1 MSRLARDSFLPA
13 LQRLDLL
20 LYRQILRLRASY
32 QLSLDEFRGLYVSDQ
47 QVDALILREA
57 SFGQVDVADL
67 DVKAEA
73 LLRVAQPALL
83 SDERWVRLCRCYALT
98 AFEQDVLL
106 LAFAPELGNKYP
118 LLYAYLNN
126 DVTRKSATLELALNL
141 FATPATAQE
150 HRGAFA
156 AQRTLF
162 GRSLLEFVGTAPEH
176 SSLLAG
182 FALAPQVREFLLGHA
197 AFDTAL
203 APFCQR
209 ERHTWNDWQ
218 AWPFAA
224 PVRERFAEFAAL
236 LHAGKGPGLYV
247 IEAPAQ
253 SGTAELCGNVLA
265 QCGLSAWR
273 IEARALNAERDNA
286 ALMRGLCQGALLDGA
301 GLVLHETPLPSAEG
315 NVPLRTVSAAL
326 LRQLRE
332 LRETVSAQVPCFV
345 VAEPGVRWRELC
357 GDTPYLHYPLPA
369 PGLPEREGYWRWHL
383 RRQGLSVDGSAIAA
397 VADYFHLDWQ
407 QVQAAAAALA
417 LHGPCRVEQERLFA
431 AAKAQSH
438 GELGELASRVDKPYG
453 LDDLVLPGAV
463 FSRIKEIIAAI
474 RARRLVFEE
483 WGLRRRLGGGS
494 GLVAL
499 FGGASGTGKTMTAGV
514 IANAIGLDLYRV
526 ELAGVVSKYIGETE
540 KNLDRIFNA
549 ARQSN
554 CVLLLDEA
562 DALFGKRTEVS
573 DAHDR
578 YANIEVA
585 YLLQKLE
592 SHDGIVILT
601 TNLAKN
607 IDAAFTRRLQFI
619 IEFPRPD
626 VSLRERLWRNL
637 LGGGV
642 PLGPDIDFS
651 FLSRQFD
658 NTGGDIRNMVL
669 DAALM
674 AAAGET
680 QVVDMAL
687 LLRAAARQMM
697 KQGKVPSAVEF
708 KHYFSLVDNRGA

>member
-1 MSRLARDSFLPA
+1 MSSLARASFLPI

-20 LYRQILRLRASY
+20 LYRQILRLRAGY

-57 SFGQVDVADL
+57 GFGQVNVAEL
-67 DVKAEA
+67 DAQADALTPAARAA
-73 LLRVAQPALL
+73 LLADA
-83 SDERWVRLCRCYALT
+83 RWVRLCRCYALS

-106 LAFAPELGNKYP
+106 LAFAPELSNKYP

-126 DVTRKSATLELALNL
+126 DVTRKTATLELALNL
-141 FATPATAQE
+141 FGAPDAAQ
-150 HRGAFA
+150 RNRAAFA
-156 AQRTLF
+156 AHGTLF
-162 GRSLLEFVGTAPEH
+162 GRGLLQYVGAAPEQ
-176 SSLLAG
+176 SALLAG
-182 FALAPQVREFLLGHA
+182 FALTPQVREFLLGHA
-197 AFDTAL
+197 AFDAAL
-203 APFCQR
+203 LPFCRREQR
-209 ERHTWNDWQ
+209 NWNEWHD
-218 AWPFAA
+218 WPFAA
-224 PVRERFAEFAAL
+224 DVRARFAEFADL
-236 LHAGKGPGLYV
+236 LQAGTGPGLCV
-247 IEAPAQ
+247 IEASPQ
-253 SGTAELCGNVLA
+253 SGAVALCSNALA
-265 QCGLSAWR
+265 QGGLDAWH
-273 IEARALNAERDNA
+273 IEARALNAERDNV

-301 GLVLHETPLPSAEG
+301 GLLLCEAALPATDG
-315 NVPLRTVSAAL
+315 NAPARAASVAL

-332 LRETVSAQVPCFV
+332 LRDAVGARVPCFLV
-345 VAEPGVRWRELC
+345 VEPGLRWRELC
-357 GDTPYLHYPLPA
+357 GETPHLHYRMPA
-369 PGLPEREGYWRWHL
+369 PGLQEREGFWRLHL
-383 RRQGLSVDGSAIAA
+383 ARQGLQAGDAAIAA

-417 LHGPCRVEQERLFA
+417 LHGPRAVEREQLFA
-431 AAKAQSH
+431 AAKQQSH
-438 GELGELASRVDKPYG
+438 GELGELASRVDKPYV

-463 FSRIKEIIAAI
+463 FGRIKEIVAAI

-483 WGLRRRLGGGS
+483 WGLRRQLGGGS

-540 KNLDRIFNA
+540 KNLDRIFSA

-637 LGGGV
+637 LGSGV

-658 NTGGDIRNMVL
+658 NTGGEIRNMVL

-674 AAAGET
+674 AAAGEA
-680 QVVDMAL
+680 QVIDMAL

-708 KHYFSLVDNRGA
+708 KHYFSLVDNRGG